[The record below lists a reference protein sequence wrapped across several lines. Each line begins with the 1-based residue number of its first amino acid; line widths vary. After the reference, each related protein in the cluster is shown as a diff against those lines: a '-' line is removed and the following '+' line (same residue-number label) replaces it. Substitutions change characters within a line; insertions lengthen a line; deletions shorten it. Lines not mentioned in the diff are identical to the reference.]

1 MTTKAKVLHLLK
13 NTPTFLSGEKIA
25 QQLNVSR
32 TSIWKAIKEL
42 EKEGF
47 RFEHQAKGYRYLP
60 SDVLDPVEISQALSS
75 FDVQVNVLSQS
86 ESTMKDAKSASNMD
100 TTKPSLFIADTQE
113 QAHGR
118 FGRSFFAQ
126 PGQGIYMSLLL
137 HPQKHFEEL
146 PQYTLIAA
154 SACVK
159 AIQET
164 TGKHAMIKWVND
176 IYLEGKKVCGILSE
190 AVSDMES
197 GEIRSVII
205 GVGLNFSIP
214 HTEFPDEI
222 QQKAT
227 SLFPDGEASMTRNQL
242 ICAIWKHFF
251 RYLADHSHTYFDL
264 YTERSFVLGKSV
276 SFTRQGKSYQGIAQ
290 AIGPKG
296 ELIVD
301 TPNQRFQLLSGE
313 VSLTEIDGLPSAK
326 RG

>member
-13 NTPTFLSGEKIA
+13 NNSTFLSGEKIA

-60 SDVLDPVEISQALSS
+60 SDVLDSVEISHELSL
-75 FDVQVNVLSQS
+75 FDTQVTVLAQS
-86 ESTMKDAKSASNMD
+86 ESTMKDAKLASTMD
-100 TTKPSLFIADTQE
+100 TMKPSLFIADTQE

-159 AIQET
+159 AIEEM

-176 IYLEGKKVCGILSE
+176 IYLDGRKVCGILSE
-190 AVSDMES
+190 AVSDMET

-214 HTEFPDEI
+214 QTQFPDDI

-227 SLFPDGEASMTRNQL
+227 SLFPDGEAMITRNQL
-242 ICAIWKHFF
+242 IGSIWKHFF
-251 RYLADHSHTYFDL
+251 TYLADPTKAYFDL
-264 YTERSFVLGKSV
+264 YKERSFVLGKSV
-276 SFTRQGKSYQGIAQ
+276 NFSQKGTTYHGIAQ
-290 AIGPKG
+290 SIGPKG

-301 TPNQRFQLLSGE
+301 TPEQRFQLLSGE

>member
-60 SDVLDPVEISQALSS
+60 SDVLDPVEISHELSS

-164 TGKHAMIKWVND
+164 TGKYAMIKWVND

-214 HTEFPDEI
+214 QTQFPDEI

-251 RYLADHSHTYFDL
+251 RYLADPSHTYFDL

-290 AIGPKG
+290 TIGPKG